1 MLKSGLI
8 KKLCDLY
15 PNMIHRDLEK
25 AVYVFFNEIV
35 DTLSKGARC
44 ELRNFGTFKMKT
56 RKAREARN
64 PKTGDKIL
72 IKEKKIPSF
81 KMSQK
86 MMVRLN
92 DKNNQIPFDLIHE
105 K

>member
-1 MLKSGLI
+1 
-8 KKLCDLY
+8 
-15 PNMIHRDLEK
+15 
-25 AVYVFFNEIV
+25 
-35 DTLSKGARC
+35 
-44 ELRNFGTFKMKT
+44 MKT